1 LARHTSRTSTTLAP
15 PSVMTEQTKRSPS
28 ASLRHF
34 PLNPEAREFQPGTS
48 SFVPAKEFAPTPNGV
63 PSTEQYLQL
72 SIPVPTP
79 TKELAESLGGLAT
92 PPGQGGLHTPQG
104 RDSRPSI
111 SRATSNVSGVSSW
124 RDGRSRTSTNTP
136 TAMPDKPGPQKPI
149 HTCSICWIC
158 VSGRFYL
165 CPACGHVA
173 HFDCMDDEIGMD
185 DGECVVGCGCGC
197 GLEDNDER
205 SRMEAYLEEVR
216 AAHAAGI
223 TWEEG
228 DEWLQMAPHSEPA
241 TPGLYAESLYGDFM
255 TGGASKMAGHG
266 EEKRRERLTGR
277 STANASPTPSK
288 DKKKKS
294 KAKKKK
300 VRASGLSYY

>member
-1 LARHTSRTSTTLAP
+1 
-15 PSVMTEQTKRSPS
+15 
-28 ASLRHF
+28 
-34 PLNPEAREFQPGTS
+34 
-48 SFVPAKEFAPTPNGV
+48 
-63 PSTEQYLQL
+63 
-72 SIPVPTP
+72 
-79 TKELAESLGGLAT
+79 
-92 PPGQGGLHTPQG
+92 
-104 RDSRPSI
+104 
-111 SRATSNVSGVSSW
+111 
-124 RDGRSRTSTNTP
+124 
-136 TAMPDKPGPQKPI
+136 
-149 HTCSICWIC
+149 
-158 VSGRFYL
+158 
-165 CPACGHVA
+165 
-173 HFDCMDDEIGMD
+173 
-185 DGECVVGCGCGC
+185 
-197 GLEDNDER
+197 
-205 SRMEAYLEEVR
+205 MEAYLEEVR